1 MMRVL
6 GWTAAVMCVLAM
18 SACGTT
24 PLPTYPA
31 MSDAEALAVI
41 AERLDAVKRVTATAD
56 IVLTDARGESVSLD
70 GAFVAEMPDRARLRA
85 WKFGTAVL
93 DLTIT
98 PDGVWAIVPEREG
111 GGEVSQL
118 SAMGVARSLEM
129 ATGAFFRTAH
139 AIEGASTAD
148 VLVVQGRAMGV
159 DAVQC
164 EIDRATL
171 TPRRYTI
178 VAETG
183 DSPQEMMLTLDR
195 YDMVK
200 DQDAVSLMSEL
211 RGPAVAWAR
220 RVTFSGPKGE
230 IVLRFGDVEL
240 NGDVEP
246 SSFAAPRRAVRLP

>member
-6 GWTAAVMCVLAM
+6 GWVAAVMCVLAM

-24 PLPTYPA
+24 PLPTYGA
-31 MSDAEALAVI
+31 MTDEEALAVI
-41 AERLDAVKRVTATAD
+41 AARLDVVKRVTATAD
-56 IVLTDARGESVSLD
+56 IVLTDARGESVSLE

-111 GGEVSQL
+111 AGEISQL
-118 SAMGVARSLEM
+118 SSMGVTRALEM

-139 AIEGASTAD
+139 AIEGASTAR
-148 VLVVQGRAMGV
+148 VLVVQGRAMGA
-159 DAVQC
+159 DALLC

-171 TPRRYTI
+171 TPRRYSI
-178 VAETG
+178 VAGTG
-183 DSPQEMMLTLDR
+183 DSQQGMTLTLDR

-200 DQDAVSLMSEL
+200 DQDAVTLVSEL
-211 RGPAVAWAR
+211 REPSVAWAR
-220 RVTFSGPKGE
+220 RVTFSGPRGE
-230 IVLRFGDVEL
+230 IVLRFIDIEL
-240 NGDVEP
+240 NGEVGP
-246 SSFAAPRRAVRLP
+246 AALAAPARAVRLP